1 MQQIS
6 DELYNRL
13 KYLGIIPDGLRPTRD
28 HNVGQSDYS
37 THTIQPWSVWI
48 DWNLDPWDADIVKR
62 ICRHKEGE
70 SPTLDY
76 EKIIHICQEKLR
88 QLSNKPTDKK
98 SIVEYKCIKDLKHTE
113 APFTYCS
120 FTKGKIYQAWADYPY
135 TLIDDKGDP
144 ILFAEIPSSHFEL
157 IEVAPPIP
165 TPDYEM

>member
-37 THTIQPWSVWI
+37 THTIQPWSVWL

-70 SPTLDY
+70 SPILDY

-88 QLSNKPTDKK
+88 QLSTKDYIPRLHEISLETAP
-98 SIVEYKCIKDLKHTE
+98 SITSL
-113 APFTYCS
+113 
-120 FTKGKIYQAWADYPY
+120 
-135 TLIDDKGDP
+135 
-144 ILFAEIPSSHFEL
+144 
-157 IEVAPPIP
+157 
-165 TPDYEM
+165 DYEM